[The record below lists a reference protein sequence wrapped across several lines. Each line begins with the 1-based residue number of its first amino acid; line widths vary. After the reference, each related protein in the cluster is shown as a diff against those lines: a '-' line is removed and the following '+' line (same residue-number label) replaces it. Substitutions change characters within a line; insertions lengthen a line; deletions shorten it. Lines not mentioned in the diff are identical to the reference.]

1 MKKYAVSDLVK
12 EVKVLLDRN
21 QESAGL
27 LAPDDSDTLSQAELI
42 ESKIVD
48 AARIILSAAPE
59 DIVEGTSCANDVTW
73 TESNGY
79 YVGKMILP
87 TDMLRIL
94 SVKAE
99 DWNRPATII
108 SESDDVYKYQNCKY
122 GVRGNPDRPIA
133 AIIHTNGGR
142 YLELYTSKTNS
153 VTVDFTYVAQPEIIT
168 ESSGAGY
175 INLQSNLKDAILYMA
190 GYLTCVSMGD
200 TDTAAGLLGVARKLA
215 HIVEP
220 STS

>member
-21 QESAGL
+21 LESSGL
-27 LAPDDSDTLSQAELI
+27 LTPDDTDTLSQAELI
-42 ESKIVD
+42 KSKIVD
-48 AARIILSAAPE
+48 AASILLSDAPV
-59 DIVEGTSCANDVTW
+59 DMVDGIKLDNISVSWASKN
-73 TESNGY
+73 NA
-79 YVGKMILP
+79 YVGTVYMPADMIRL
-87 TDMLRIL
+87 L
-94 SVKAE
+94 SVRAS
-99 DWNRPATII
+99 DWNRNAEII
-108 SESDDVYKYQNCKY
+108 TEY

-133 AIIHTNGGR
+133 AIVHTKGGR
-142 YLELYTSKTNS
+142 YLELYTSKSNS

-168 ESSGAGY
+168 ESSGVCY

-220 STS
+220 TTS

>member
-1 MKKYAVSDLVK
+1 MVEYAVSDLVK

-48 AARIILSAAPE
+48 AARIILSDAPE
-59 DIVEGTSCANDVTW
+59 VEGTSCKNAVTW
-73 TESNGY
+73 TDSNGY
-79 YVGKMILP
+79 YVGKMVLP

-99 DWNRPATII
+99 GWNRPAEII
-108 SESDDVYKYQNCKY
+108 SESDDAYKYQNCKY
-122 GVRGNPDRPIA
+122 GVRGNPERPIA
-133 AIIHTNGGR
+133 AIVHTANGKSI
-142 YLELYTSKTNS
+142 ELYTSTKQDATLAFIYVQVPSITTEQKISLPS
-153 VTVDFTYVAQPEIIT
+153 V
-168 ESSGAGY
+168 
-175 INLQSNLKDAILYMA
+175 LKDAILYMA
-190 GYLTCVSMGD
+190 GYLTCISLGD
-200 TDTAAGLLGVARKLA
+200 TDTASGFLGVARKLA

-220 STS
+220 TTS